1 MDCGSESPVSDV
13 EIIEDDNSQEGGDL
27 HEDVPARLISGV
39 MGLMGFFTALM
50 VGFVVGNT
58 GVIIVLRALLAMAV
72 CALVGRLLGIV
83 GERCV
88 REFVDEYKQA
98 RPMPVLPEKLQRLY
112 KAREDE
118 AKLRDSMKKS
128 M

>member
-13 EIIEDDNSQEGGDL
+13 EIIEDDNNQGSGDL

-58 GVIIVLRALLAMAV
+58 GVIIVLRALL
-72 CALVGRLLGIV
+72 
-83 GERCV
+83 
-88 REFVDEYKQA
+88 
-98 RPMPVLPEKLQRLY
+98 
-112 KAREDE
+112 
-118 AKLRDSMKKS
+118 
-128 M
+128 